1 MHDVLSNIQIMLT
14 SNLYVKM
21 KELSYLFE
29 RVSKD
34 WIWTEL
40 DEEWEFAK
48 WARWKNTSQE
58 GRTACENTEGLSAC
72 KYLIKTV
79 ALNWISDSYQNRFA
93 GLRLILGSGSKIHI
107 WAKCKSKI
115 TLFLGQDFRFGDRF
129 FKTVYRSFD
138 TFANIIELLLVLEYK
153 Y

>member
-14 SNLYVKM
+14 SKLYVKM

-48 WARWKNTSQE
+48 WAR
-58 GRTACENTEGLSAC
+58 
-72 KYLIKTV
+72 
-79 ALNWISDSYQNRFA
+79 
-93 GLRLILGSGSKIHI
+93 
-107 WAKCKSKI
+107 
-115 TLFLGQDFRFGDRF
+115 
-129 FKTVYRSFD
+129 
-138 TFANIIELLLVLEYK
+138 
-153 Y
+153 